1 MIKHNILSLV
11 RISLPDA
18 PWFGLVLNVVVW
30 LFLPQPPHVGI
41 LVGEE
46 AVGVVTAVLAVV
58 EAATVNC
65 V

>member
-1 MIKHNILSLV
+1 MSLQDPP
-11 RISLPDA
+11 RY
-18 PWFGLVLNVVVW
+18 GYVLNVVV

-46 AVGVVTAVLAVV
+46 AVWVVTAVLAVV